1 MANAFHYS
9 IGRKFIQAVS
19 GAFLI
24 IFLLLHATINFFSVI
39 DSFTGK
45 FGVVAN
51 DDKLFSAG
59 DGLFQLGCDFMSTP
73 VITIMVPVLA
83 LGFLIH
89 IGYGIYLSYYNMRA
103 RGGVKRYEVASKA
116 KADSWA
122 STNMLVLGIVIL
134 GIVFFHLT
142 HFWADM
148 QLKEFT
154 GGEAVLV
161 LFVLELD
168 HVLPPL
174 EPQFDHLLHAGVPLN
189 GVVHLLGGVSEIA
202 RQGAHDL
209 GVVVQEGHAAG
220 QAGVLEDLPCGFE
233 IGEFLLVVPQ
243 SGVAHEIGDAV
254 VQELG
259 VHHGDHFGVEV
270 LEIGEFFL
278 VQFLDHPL
286 VHHFSDEVVRGD
298 DDVISCS
305 ARLELGEHH
314 FIGVEDVLLD
324 DAVVF
329 LFEAFQQFRG
339 EVVRPGVDVE
349 NLFSS
354 AACECHGRK
363 HKNEKEQDWGFGFH
377 FP

>member
-122 STNMLVLGIVIL
+122 STTMLVL

-154 GGEAVLV
+154 GGEAENPYLLLTTVFGS
-161 LFVLELD
+161 LFNLIVYLIWF
-168 HVLPPL
+168 VAVWY
-174 EPQFDHLLHAGVPLN
+174 HLCH
-189 GVVHLLGGVSEIA
+189 
-202 RQGAHDL
+202 
-209 GVVVQEGHAAG
+209 
-220 QAGVLEDLPCGFE
+220 GFWSMFQTV
-233 IGEFLLVVPQ
+233 GW
-243 SGVAHEIGDAV
+243 SGSVWMK
-254 VQELG
+254 
-259 VHHGDHFGVEV
+259 
-270 LEIGEFFL
+270 
-278 VQFLDHPL
+278 
-286 VHHFSDEVVRGD
+286 
-298 DDVISCS
+298 
-305 ARLELGEHH
+305 RLKV
-314 FIGVEDVLLD
+314 IGVIVATIICLMFVTV
-324 DAVVF
+324 AVN
-329 LFEAFQQFRG
+329 AYIM
-339 EVVRPGVDVE
+339 
-349 NLFSS
+349 
-354 AACECHGRK
+354 A
-363 HKNEKEQDWGFGFH
+363 
-377 FP
+377 